1 MNKPTTEPLTDYKAG
16 DVVFLTMAGHDY
28 VARNK
33 KDFNIPTSGRIAK
46 ILEVIDWKSARGK
59 KLLAER
65 KKLPMWANKNVVDF
79 KYVLMIYY
87 PDLSTEEADGIALPE
102 LFPQYHPMA
111 DKNKKIA
118 LFEKWN
124 KELLTSIFTES
135 SLYKITVK
143 KG

>member
-1 MNKPTTEPLTDYKAG
+1 MTTKPSEPIVEYKAG

-28 VARNK
+28 VSRNK

-65 KKLPMWANKNVVDF
+65 KKLPMWSNKNVVDY

-87 PDLSTEEADGIALPE
+87 PDLSTDEADGIALPE

-111 DKNKKIA
+111 DKDKKIA

-124 KELLTSIFTES
+124 QGLITSIFTES
-135 SLYKITVK
+135 SLYKLTVK

>member
-1 MNKPTTEPLTDYKAG
+1 MTTKPTPTVEEFKAG

-65 KKLPMWANKNVVDF
+65 KKLPMWSNKNVVDF
-79 KYVLMIYY
+79 KYVLLIYY
-87 PDLSTEEADGIALPE
+87 PELSTEEADGIALPE
-102 LFPQYHPMA
+102 LFPLYHPMA
-111 DKNKKIA
+111 DKDKKIA

-135 SLYKITVK
+135 SLYKLTVK

>member
-1 MNKPTTEPLTDYKAG
+1 MTNKPSEPIVEYKAG

-28 VARNK
+28 VSRNK

-46 ILEVIDWKSARGK
+46 IIEVLDWKSARGK

-65 KKLPMWANKNVVDF
+65 KKLPAWSNKNVVDY

-111 DKNKKIA
+111 DKDKNVA

-124 KELLTSIFTES
+124 QGLLTSIFTES
-135 SLYKITVK
+135 SLYKLTVK